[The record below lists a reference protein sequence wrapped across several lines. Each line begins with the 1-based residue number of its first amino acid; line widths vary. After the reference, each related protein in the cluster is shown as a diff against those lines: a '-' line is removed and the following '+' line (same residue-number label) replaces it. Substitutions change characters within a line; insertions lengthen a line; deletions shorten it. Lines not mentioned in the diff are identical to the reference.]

1 MDTRDDDRPTGPDET
16 EAGGK
21 PPEMHC
27 PRCGAAVDADAEFC
41 TKCGAPLGRKSSKA
55 ARKAWKHRIPID
67 VEPWAVKASEAAG
80 RVPRWI
86 KIGVP
91 VAILVIIAVIV
102 ALSVVAAGHTPQA
115 AVERYLET
123 LRKADYSEA
132 FEMLES
138 PGGKF
143 GTKEFFT
150 QWQILQVE
158 NLGSLRSFSAR
169 ERKYRNRFFGRLL
182 EPNPEEGSIYVCTLA
197 YRKKTYDVNV
207 TVVDDGGSWPVNSY
221 KLKLAEGPT
230 RAVVAPLGARVFVD
244 GVYAGR
250 SAEDEDLKEAL
261 SLKDFPDDLSEA
273 VDYVK
278 KLLRAVD
285 KSVLDAKSFL
295 RNLDKVA
302 EDVQNT
308 LERLQVS
315 GISWQQV
322 VDAWEQVVSE
332 SKSFAAEVVRMVKNI
347 YWIFG
352 GGDDGSVRARYTRVQ
367 SGLELQNLPEGWHEI
382 RVQMPGMV
390 PDTKEFYAPETATL
404 SLDPTN
410 ATEAELKNM
419 LQTYFGVRSNAYFT
433 ANPAGLS
440 DVAAGSQLEDDLAR
454 VADLAARGL
463 RQSSDLLKLEYVEF
477 KVLSPRVAT
486 VETKEAWNYV
496 IYSGQDPVSI
506 VSNQKNDVVYTLR
519 REGGGPWKVIE
530 SKTE

>member
-1 MDTRDDDRPTGPDET
+1 MDTRDEDMGPAPDTGVT
-16 EAGGK
+16 EGTPLEK
-21 PPEMHC
+21 HC
-27 PRCGAAVDADAEFC
+27 PQCGRASDSDAEFC
-41 TKCGAPLGRKSSKA
+41 TKCGAPLDMKAARA
-55 ARKAWKHRIPID
+55 ARKAWKHRLPVD
-67 VEPWAVKASEAAG
+67 VEPWAVKASDTMA

-91 VAILVIIAVIV
+91 IAILAIIAVIV

-123 LRKADYSEA
+123 LRKADYREA
-132 FEMLES
+132 FDMLES
-138 PGGKF
+138 LGGKF
-143 GTKEFFT
+143 GTEEYFT
-150 QWQILQVE
+150 QWQTLQVE
-158 NLGSLRSFSAR
+158 NLGSLRSSSAR

-182 EPNPEEGSIYVCTLA
+182 EPSPEEGSTFVCTLA
-197 YRKKTYDVNV
+197 YRKKTYDVNI
-207 TVVDDGGSWPVNSY
+207 TVIDDGGSWPAKSY

-250 SAEDEDLKEAL
+250 STEDEDLKEAL
-261 SLKDFPDDLSEA
+261 SLKDFPDDISEA

-278 KLLRAVD
+278 ALVRAVD

-295 RNLDKVA
+295 RDLDKVA

-315 GISWQQV
+315 GVSWQQV
-322 VDAWEQVVSE
+322 LDAWDQVVSE
-332 SKSFAAEVVRMVKNI
+332 SKSFASEVVRMVKNV

-367 SGLELQNLPEGWHEI
+367 SGVELQNLPEGWHEI

-390 PDTKEFYAPETATL
+390 HDTKEFFAPETATVG
-404 SLDPTN
+404 LDATN
-410 ATEAELKNM
+410 ATEDELKNR
-419 LQTYFGVRSNAYFT
+419 LQTYFGVRSNAFFT
-433 ANPAGLS
+433 ANPAGLTE
-440 DVAAGSQLEDDLAR
+440 VASGAQLEDDLAR

-463 RQSSDLLKLEYVEF
+463 RQSSDLLKLKYVDF

-486 VETKEAWNYV
+486 LETEEAWNYV
-496 IYSGQDPVSI
+496 IYSGQTPVSI
-506 VSNQKNDVVYTLR
+506 VSNQKNGVVYTLR
-519 REGGGPWKVIE
+519 REDGGPWKVIE
-530 SKTE
+530 SKNL